1 MNFSLPPAARH
12 CLFLGGLLFLLA
24 LFSRSP
30 VLANDLQSQ
39 LNSMF
44 GALSSS
50 NDPRAYKTQRRGVLS
65 GGSFYARN
73 RINETHLVGF
83 SPPKAEAGCGGLDLH
98 GGSFSFING
107 QEFNQLI
114 RNIAGNASGYLIGLA
129 ISAMNEKAY
138 QHIHALQQMIQQMN
152 SQLSNSCQLGQG
164 LANMLPMP
172 SAMEKFKTEA
182 SLNLIKKG
190 VTDSFNA
197 FTGKDLPKKD
207 PIEGWKTQRS
217 EDSKK
222 KLLGNLVWK
231 ALQKS
236 KVVTDLKF
244 QKAVMSMTGTVVVTE
259 KATPAGKD
267 KKADNGE
274 SGSVSSPQEG
284 LRFIAYPGNLLT
296 LKDLMDG
303 SQNSKKLDIYTCDEN
318 ADCQLLSTETTE
330 LTGLTKQ
337 LGQKLGKLVT
347 CWRNNSC
354 KWEDEEDHQKFIQ
367 GLPVGVGGML
377 LNLALL
383 DEDLALEFAER
394 VAPHVAFYIL
404 YRYIEDLHRVVQT
417 LINLEGS
424 DHPLAEQLVAI
435 LADSRQALAEE
446 RQVLNHRHGRFGELV
461 LDYRNLMALAKRPRY
476 QPNQGGDPDHQYW
489 LPKPVKTSG
498 GDKTSSN
505 KETSNNGS

>member
-1 MNFSLPPAARH
+1 M
-12 CLFLGGLLFLLA
+12 FLGGLLFLLA

-30 VLANDLQSQ
+30 ILASDLQSQ

-207 PIEGWKTQRS
+207 PIEGWKTRRS
-217 EDSKK
+217 GDSKE

-231 ALQKS
+231 ALKKS
-236 KVVTDLKF
+236 KAVTDAKF

-259 KATPAGKD
+259 KKFEKENAEE
-267 KKADNGE
+267 NSNE
-274 SGSVSSPQEG
+274 

-303 SQNSKKLDIYTCDEN
+303 SQNSKKLDIYKCDEDI
-318 ADCQLLSTETTE
+318 DCQLLSTESTE
-330 LTGLTKQ
+330 LTGLTEQ
-337 LGQKLGKLVT
+337 LRQELGKLVT

-354 KWEDEEDHQKFIQ
+354 KWEGEENHQKFIQ

-383 DEDLALEFAER
+383 DEDLALEFAGR

-424 DHPLAEQLVAI
+424 DHPLAEQLVAT

-446 RQVLNHRHGRFGELV
+446 RLVLNHRHGRFGELV

-489 LPKPVKTSG
+489 LSKPVKTSG
-498 GDKTSSN
+498 GDKTSST
-505 KETSNNGS
+505 KKTSDNGS